1 MVANQQVEKISSAKS
16 RRNVKTARGYFDAL
30 ERTLQDVDAQSLTD
44 KQLSVYNEVGSLI
57 DQLNKKLDHLS
68 NTFR

>member
-1 MVANQQVEKISSAKS
+1 MVANQQVEKISSAIC